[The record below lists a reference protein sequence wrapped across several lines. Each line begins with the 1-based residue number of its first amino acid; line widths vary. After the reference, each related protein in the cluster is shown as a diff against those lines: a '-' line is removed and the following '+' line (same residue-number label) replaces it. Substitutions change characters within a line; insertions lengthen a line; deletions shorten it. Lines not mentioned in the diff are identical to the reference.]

1 MRSHECQD
9 FNPTER
15 TLSMKIPPKKRP
27 DAAHA
32 IAKTFFGA
40 SGNAKQDRHLIQR
53 YLVGVPGS
61 LIIIPL
67 LFYIGTGQV
76 GPLGWGLAIF
86 LGIYCLLAATGLHF
100 LHRPEYHSPVAL
112 RGGWADRIGAF
123 WLMACAFGPFL
134 SWVLLNVVP
143 VTLENWRWVYG
154 IQVFLSIIL
163 PVMTAV
169 PMLRYVKGKGAPIML
184 LILLG
189 VTSLPV
195 FSALPAL
202 RDLPSGPV
210 REAGDLYLP
219 FTGRWL
225 EGP

>member
-1 MRSHECQD
+1 
-9 FNPTER
+9 
-15 TLSMKIPPKKRP
+15 MKIPPIQRP
-27 DAAHA
+27 AAAHA

-40 SGNAKQDRHLIQR
+40 SGNAKQDKHLIKR
-53 YLVGVPGS
+53 YLVSVPGS
-61 LIIIPL
+61 LIVIPL

-76 GPLGWGLAIF
+76 GPLGWGLSIF
-86 LGIYCLLAATGLHF
+86 LGVYCALAAAGLYF
-100 LHRPEYHSPVAL
+100 LHRPEYHSPVAT
-112 RGGWADRIGAF
+112 RGDWVDRVGAF
-123 WLMACAFGPFL
+123 WLVSCAFGPFL
-134 SWVLLNVVP
+134 SWVLLNVVA

-154 IQVFLSIIL
+154 AQVFLSIIL

-202 RDLPSGPV
+202 RDLSSGPV
-210 REAGDLYLP
+210 SESGNFYLP
-219 FTGRWL
+219 ITGRWL
-225 EGP
+225 DGP